1 MDCNDLQSWWLC
13 SQVLR
18 PASGWA
24 QRRWL
29 LLACLGA
36 VIMMGCLWA
45 DRALCSAFG
54 SHVNFVHLLFLG
66 CDIVFYRIPAALP
79 RSQRTWRRR
88 KEAALSV
95 CLLGARLCVWLAG
108 THALPYVL
116 LTTWH

>member
-1 MDCNDLQSWWLC
+1 MRIVSERLPGRASASALLRAHDVRHQGLLFWLC

-45 DRALCSAFG
+45 DRALCGAFG

-66 CDIVFYRIPAALP
+66 CDTVFFAFLRLYRAPSA
-79 RSQRTWRRR
+79 R
-88 KEAALSV
+88 
-95 CLLGARLCVWLAG
+95 LGAG
-108 THALPYVL
+108 NKQP
-116 LTTWH
+116 